1 MPGHAPPRLHAVQ
14 VVPCRC
20 VPGMQPRRARAP
32 QVMVRKDAIDG
43 SALFLYRK
51 AGREQPVQPLFLAA
65 PPAEASESVRARAL
79 HFPCSCRECML
90 LPPLRAPDDS
100 CLPAPAAALSA
111 E

>member
-51 AGREQPVQPLFLAA
+51 TGREQPVRPLFLAA
-65 PPAEASESVRARAL
+65 APAEASESVRARGL
-79 HFPCSCRECML
+79 PSPCSCRECML

-111 E
+111 G